1 MATTVGRATATYASD
16 DDKYSLANKMHG
28 QYFQLYYDR
37 LMTLAPRVD
46 EARRDAWGV
55 AGVVALVTGNR
66 AAPGR
71 V

>member
-1 MATTVGRATATYASD
+1 MGTPVERATATYASD

-46 EARRDAWGV
+46 EARR
-55 AGVVALVTGNR
+55 TR
-66 AAPGR
+66 T
-71 V
+71 